1 MRIPYVLMAVI
12 VAMTTIVV
20 ASLAQDR
27 AHYYVANTR
36 PPDAFLA
43 LRTQPSSTQGK
54 RVLAMPN
61 GTVLEVL
68 NKRPDDWWYVR
79 VPASGHEGW
88 ALSQAGGR
96 VWIECCITG
105 APSAAASPP
114 ETPGGFRSPS
124 GNIHCQ
130 YWKDERG
137 AELRCDIRTISNR
150 LPPPPRDCDLDWG
163 RAFAVTDGAAAAM
176 RICHGDTVMN
186 DALPVLAYGTEWRQG
201 DFTCRSERSGVTC
214 VNGSGHGFELA
225 RATQRLF

>member
-1 MRIPYVLMAVI
+1 MRVPYVLMAVI
-12 VAMTTIVV
+12 VALTTIVP

-27 AHYYVANTR
+27 ARYYVANTR

-43 LRTQPSSTQGK
+43 LRTHPSSTQGK

-68 NKRPDDWWYVR
+68 SRRPDGWWYVR

-105 APSAAASPP
+105 SPSAAAAPPP
-114 ETPGGFRSPS
+114 ETPVGFRSPS

-130 YWKDERG
+130 YWRDEKG
-137 AELRCDIRTISNR
+137 AALRCDMRAISNR
-150 LPPPPRDCDLDWG
+150 LPPPRDCDLDWG
-163 RAFAVTDGAAAAM
+163 RAFEVTDNAAAAT

-186 DALPVLAYGTEWRQG
+186 DALPVLAYGSQWRQG
-201 DFTCRSERSGVTC
+201 AFTCQSERSGITC
-214 VNGSGHGFELA
+214 VSDLGHGFELA